1 MEIQGTDKS
10 SPKVRKKDMEAM
22 ETDAKMKFPQ
32 ILSSIL
38 DIGEIMLVSGAE
50 VNRVED
56 TMERIAAAYGCTRVD
71 VFTITSSIVVTVQ
84 TGAGEIVTQTRR
96 IQAYETDM
104 DKLEKCNALSRRI
117 CMEPVPLDRLQEAV
131 DQIRREK
138 GYPQW
143 IRLLTYGGV
152 SLAFSVFFGGTAG
165 DGAAAFLC
173 GLLLYGAIKLCTFLR
188 LQRIILN
195 ILCSAAVGLAA
206 VALTGLGLG
215 VSVDKIIIGNIMLLI
230 PGLSLTTS
238 LRDMISGDMISGL
251 LGLCEAVL
259 RALAIAVG
267 FALVLWTF

>member
-1 MEIQGTDKS
+1 
-10 SPKVRKKDMEAM
+10 
-22 ETDAKMKFPQ
+22 MKTQSIGGENQEMKEPDFPQ
-32 ILSSIL
+32 ILSAVL

-50 VNRVED
+50 VNRVEN
-56 TMERIAAAYGCTRVD
+56 TIQRIAGAYGCTRVD

-84 TGAGEIVTQTRR
+84 TGTGEIVTQTRR
-96 IQAYETDM
+96 IQNYETDM

-117 CMEPVPLDRLQEAV
+117 CAQPVALEELQESV
-131 DQIRREK
+131 EQIRKEA

-152 SLAFSVFFGGTAG
+152 SLVFSIFFGGSAG

-173 GLLLYGAIKLCTFLR
+173 GLLLYGAMRFCTFLR

-195 ILCSAAVGLAA
+195 ILCSAMVGLGA

-215 VSVDKIIIGNIMLLI
+215 QSVDKIIIGNIMLLI

-251 LGLCEAVL
+251 LGLCEAVI